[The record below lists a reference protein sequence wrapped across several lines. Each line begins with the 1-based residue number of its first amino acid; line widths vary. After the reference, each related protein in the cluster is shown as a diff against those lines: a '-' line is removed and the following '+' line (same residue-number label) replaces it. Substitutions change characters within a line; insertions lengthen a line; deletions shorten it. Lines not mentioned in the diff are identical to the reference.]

1 MKLVTVIFFSVAYL
15 VFLPANLGFGQV
27 GLALR
32 NPRIFSEPHEFK
44 NSQGELLANGVFK
57 KLLNGR
63 VYVQKLDVNDE
74 VEIQMTDLSAEDQE
88 FVRMTIDSNKKRANA
103 EKVIRDSLYLIDISR
118 PVEIVK
124 GCDKLKSL
132 GKYGSP
138 AAANV
143 INLATACQDGKAKN
157 DLFLTFVE
165 ISEISEG
172 SIRSIFNTLASPDFR
187 EVLAR
192 VERNPGP
199 FFNAYAKMDEAGLEY
214 LQFVA
219 YRAKLLAPDNP
230 PVAPTEPDILEV
242 NDKDAFA
249 RRAAAISAMAN
260 ISGHST
266 LTVVLK
272 TLEVSEKPVLGVID
286 EETIKAC
293 LKALG
298 DLGLMEEDVELAL
311 SRNVEKYPD
320 SVARAREKIA
330 KAQSKK

>member
-1 MKLVTVIFFSVAYL
+1 MKLVTVIFLAIVGLAQFET
-15 VFLPANLGFGQV
+15 NLAFGQI

-32 NPRIFSEPHEFK
+32 NPKVFEQPHEFK
-44 NSQGELLANGVFK
+44 NSQGEVLANGVFK

-63 VYVQKLDVNDE
+63 VYVLGLNGKE
-74 VEIQMTDLSAEDQE
+74 EEILMTDLSTEDQE
-88 FVRMTIDSNKKRANA
+88 FVRMTTDSNKKKANA
-103 EKVIRDSLYLIDISR
+103 EKVIRESLYLIDISR

-132 GKYGSP
+132 GKYGNP

-143 INLATACQDGKAKN
+143 INLAAACKDGKAKN
-157 DLFLTFVE
+157 DLFLTYVE
-165 ISEISEG
+165 IAEISDG
-172 SIRSIFNTLASPDFR
+172 SIQSIFNTLTSPDFR

-219 YRAKLLAPDNP
+219 YRAKLLAPEIP
-230 PVAPTEPDILEV
+230 PVAPTEPDVLEV
-242 NDKDAFA
+242 NDKEAFA

-260 ISGHST
+260 IPGQST

-272 TLEVSEKPVLGVID
+272 TLEVSEKPVLGEID

-311 SRNVEKYPD
+311 NRHAEKFPEI
-320 SVARAREKIA
+320 VTRAREKIA